1 MMRVMEQRIIDSA
14 IDIFQPVMELS
25 VYYAAMYAKACS
37 RNTVTGHDMQYGMRH
52 ATRTCVGKH
61 SGSLFPDA
69 YDSHSE
75 TESSEEEYEEEED
88 EFTRYTGD
96 DPEVLAM
103 NISYDTWDA
112 WVPEIPAEIMIK
124 NAIDEKGKV

>member
-1 MMRVMEQRIIDSA
+1 
-14 IDIFQPVMELS
+14 MELS

-37 RNTVTGHDMQYGMRH
+37 RNTVTAQDMQYGMRH

-61 SGSLFPDA
+61 SGSLFPEA
-69 YDSHSE
+69 YEENSD
-75 TESSEEEYEEEED
+75 SSEEEYEEEED

-96 DPEVLAM
+96 DSEILAM
-103 NISYDTWDA
+103 NISYDTWDE

-124 NAIDEKGKV
+124 KAIDEKGQV